1 MSLAGACRHDP
12 GMRIEPGDLAEPA
25 VRSLL
30 GALDAYLAT
39 LYPPASNHGLT
50 MDALRQPAVRFVVA
64 RLGDAPVGCGAVV
77 LEADDAEIKRMYV
90 APAARGRGVGRRLL
104 DHLESL
110 AMASGCR
117 TSRLETG
124 IAQPEALALYRR
136 AGYMDIGPF
145 ADYRP
150 DPQSRFMGKPLH
162 GIEAVLG
169 RAGSFP

>member
-1 MSLAGACRHDP
+1 
-12 GMRIEPGDLAEPA
+12 
-25 VRSLL
+25 
-30 GALDAYLAT
+30 
-39 LYPPASNHGLT
+39 
-50 MDALRQPAVRFVVA
+50 
-64 RLGDAPVGCGAVV
+64 
-77 LEADDAEIKRMYV
+77 
-90 APAARGRGVGRRLL
+90 LL

-150 DPQSRFMGKPLH
+150 DPQSRFMGKPLRSV
-162 GIEAVLG
+162 EAVLG